1 MKTVLEQQDI
11 EAIARRVIELLQP
24 LMTAKVKCV
33 DDAIL
38 DMNAL
43 ALYLKVNKSWIYKR
57 TKQYEIPFI
66 KKGKYCLF
74 RKSDIDAWLN
84 KDAVK
89 PLPSSNTPKKTVKRH
104 SDCLSDNTNNLY
116 KNNQGFADYV

>member
-1 MKTVLEQQDI
+1 MKTELEQQDI
-11 EAIARRVIELLQP
+11 EAIARRVVELIQP

-33 DDAIL
+33 DDTIL

-43 ALYLKVNKSWIYKR
+43 ARYLKVNKSWIYKR
-57 TKQYEIPFI
+57 TKQFEIPFI

-74 RKSDIDAWLN
+74 KKSDIDAWLS

-89 PLPSSNTPKKTVKRH
+89 PLPSSNTPRK
-104 SDCLSDNTNNLY
+104 
-116 KNNQGFADYV
+116 Q